1 MCHVTDAHRVVIAA
15 EELQQFPKGWFV
27 MKPFAI
33 AVITIAL
40 LIPTFAAA
48 QTPFKMV
55 YRPELRGMV
64 PVYDTTKLAPME
76 LSRNEQIARHVA
88 MAQALRGT
96 ARKGVYDP
104 AIHCDRLI
112 AKFRSAELTA
122 R

>member
-1 MCHVTDAHRVVIAA
+1 
-15 EELQQFPKGWFV
+15 
-27 MKPFAI
+27 MKPFVHT
-33 AVITIAL
+33 AVVAAAL

-48 QTPFKMV
+48 ETTFKMV

-64 PVYDTTKLAPME
+64 PVYDTSKLAPME

-96 ARKGVYDP
+96 ARKSVSDP
-104 AIHCDRLI
+104 AIHCDRLV
-112 AKFRSAELTA
+112 AKLRSAEFTA